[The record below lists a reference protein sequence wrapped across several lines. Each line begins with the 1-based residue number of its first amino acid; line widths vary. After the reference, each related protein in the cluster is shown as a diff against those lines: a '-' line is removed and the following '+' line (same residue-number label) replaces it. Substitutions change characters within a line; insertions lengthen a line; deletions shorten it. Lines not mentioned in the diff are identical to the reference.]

1 MSVNIIHFFKMIH
14 IQDQKA
20 MKAFRSF
27 FSQNSIDHLLRIL
40 SVINAC
46 KRILLGRTYQF
57 RFLLVISYNNIQ
69 EQEKHQN
76 TEASHK

>member
-1 MSVNIIHFFKMIH
+1 
-14 IQDQKA
+14 

-57 RFLLVISYNNIQ
+57 RFLLIISYNNIQ
-69 EQEKHQN
+69 EQEQHQN